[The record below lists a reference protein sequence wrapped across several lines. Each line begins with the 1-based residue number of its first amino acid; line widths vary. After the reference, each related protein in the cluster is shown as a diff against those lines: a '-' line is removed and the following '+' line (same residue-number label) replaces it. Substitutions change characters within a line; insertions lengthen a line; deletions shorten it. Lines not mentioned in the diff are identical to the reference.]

1 MLTIREIEANAEGKR
16 QFEIVDLDRTT
27 EINPEKQNKNTKGA
41 LVSVDGNTCIV
52 KESGYKIGVDETTG
66 EAVYKPCIFLPAEN
80 SVNQLGIA
88 LSKFD
93 AKTKDM
99 EEKVVELSYRESHP
113 RNSTSAPKSSKIEK
127 YATEEQ
133 KARLAQLEE
142 AVKDRAESQTCTEE
156 DIEAYKIAMAEYNLA
171 QAYAKRDG
179 TECTMAKPRNPQR
192 STGTFID
199 LLTEEEY
206 AEYQAIV
213 EACEEAKKNAPR
225 ASRKLSDDE
234 KIARKEKA
242 IAEKKAAFLAKY
254 GRQI

>member
-1 MLTIREIEANAEGKR
+1 MLTIREIEANEEGKR
-16 QFEIVDLDRTT
+16 QCEITDMDRTDGENVT
-27 EINPEKQNKNTKGA
+27 IVAQGA
-41 LVSVDGNTCIV
+41 
-52 KESGYKIGVDETTG
+52 YKAGVDEDG
-66 EAVYKPCIFLPAEN
+66 NPVMKDVIFLPKNN

-99 EEKVVELSYRESHP
+99 DEKVLEVSYRESHP

-127 YATEEQ
+127 YATDEQ
-133 KARLAQLEE
+133 KARLKELE
-142 AVKDRAESQTCTEE
+142 AVVADRVKEQTCTEE

-179 TECTMAKPRNPQR
+179 VECTVTKPRNPQ
-192 STGTFID
+192 SKTGTFID

-206 AEYQAIV
+206 AEYQSIV
-213 EACEEAKKNAPR
+213 EACEEAKKNAPK
-225 ASRKLSDDE
+225 ASRKLTDDE

-254 GRQI
+254 GRSI

>member
-1 MLTIREIEANAEGKR
+1 MLTIKEIELNDEGKR
-16 QFEIVDLDRTT
+16 QFEITDNDRTDG
-27 EINPEKQNKNTKGA
+27 ENVVVVAQGA
-41 LVSVDGNTCIV
+41 YKVGKDEDGNPV
-52 KESGYKIGVDETTG
+52 MKDV
-66 EAVYKPCIFLPAEN
+66 IFLPKNN

-99 EEKVVELSYRESHP
+99 NEKVLEVYYRESHP

-133 KARLAQLEE
+133 KARLAELE
-142 AVKDRAESQTCTEE
+142 ANVADRVKESTCTEE
-156 DIEAYKIAMAEYNLA
+156 EIEAYKIAMAEYNLA

-192 STGTFID
+192 TTGTFID
-199 LLTEEEY
+199 LLTESEY

-213 EACEEAKKNAPR
+213 EACEEAKRNAPK

-234 KIARKEKA
+234 KIARREKA
-242 IAEKKAAFLAKY
+242 IADKKAAFLAKY
-254 GRQI
+254 GKQI

>member
-1 MLTIREIEANAEGKR
+1 MLTIREIEANEEGKR
-16 QFEIVDLDRTT
+16 QFEITDLDRTDGET
-27 EINPEKQNKNTKGA
+27 TVIVAQGA
-41 LVSVDGNTCIV
+41 YKVGKDEDGNPIMKDV
-52 KESGYKIGVDETTG
+52 
-66 EAVYKPCIFLPAEN
+66 IFLPKNN
-80 SVNQLGIA
+80 SVNQIGIA

-99 EEKVVELSYRESHP
+99 DEKVLEVSYRESHP

-133 KARLAQLEE
+133 KARLKELE
-142 AVKDRAESQTCTEE
+142 AVVADRVKENTCTEE

-179 TECTMAKPRNPQR
+179 VECTMTKPRNPQR
-192 STGTFID
+192 TTGTFID
-199 LLTEEEY
+199 LLTAEEY

-213 EACEEAKKNAPR
+213 DACEEAKKNAPK
-225 ASRKLSDDE
+225 ASRKLSEDE

>member
-1 MLTIREIEANAEGKR
+1 MLTIKEIEANAEGKR
-16 QFEIVDLDRTT
+16 QFEITDMDRTDG
-27 EINPEKQNKNTKGA
+27 ENVVIVEQGA
-41 LVSVDGNTCIV
+41 YKAGVNEDGTPKM
-52 KESGYKIGVDETTG
+52 KEV
-66 EAVYKPCIFLPAEN
+66 IFLPKGN

-99 EEKVVELSYRESHP
+99 VEKVLELSYRESHP

-127 YATEEQ
+127 YATDEQ
-133 KARLAQLEE
+133 KARLAELEE
-142 AVKDRAESQTCTEE
+142 AVKGRAESQTCTEE

-179 TECTMAKPRNPQR
+179 TECTVAKPRNPQR

-199 LLTEEEY
+199 LLTEDEY

-254 GRQI
+254 GRQL

>member
-1 MLTIREIEANAEGKR
+1 MLTIREIEANEEGKR
-16 QFEIVDLDRTT
+16 QFEITDMDRTDGENVT
-27 EINPEKQNKNTKGA
+27 IVAQGA
-41 LVSVDGNTCIV
+41 
-52 KESGYKIGVDETTG
+52 YKAGVDEDG
-66 EAVYKPCIFLPAEN
+66 NPVMKDVIFLPKNN

-99 EEKVVELSYRESHP
+99 DEKVLEVAYRESHP

-127 YATEEQ
+127 YATDEQ
-133 KARLAQLEE
+133 KARLKELE
-142 AVKDRAESQTCTEE
+142 AVVADRAKSNTCTEE

-179 TECTMAKPRNPQR
+179 VECTVTKPRNPQ
-192 STGTFID
+192 SKTGTFID

-213 EACEEAKKNAPR
+213 EACEEAKKNAPK

-254 GRQI
+254 GRSI

>member
-1 MLTIREIEANAEGKR
+1 MLTIREIEANEEGKR
-16 QFEIVDLDRTT
+16 QFEITDMDRTDGENVT
-27 EINPEKQNKNTKGA
+27 IVAQGA
-41 LVSVDGNTCIV
+41 
-52 KESGYKIGVDETTG
+52 YKAGVDEDG
-66 EAVYKPCIFLPAEN
+66 KPVMKDVIFLPKNN

-99 EEKVVELSYRESHP
+99 DEKVLEVSYRESHP

-127 YATEEQ
+127 YATDEQ
-133 KARLAQLEE
+133 KARLKELE
-142 AVKDRAESQTCTEE
+142 AVVADRVKEQTCTEE

-179 TECTMAKPRNPQR
+179 VECTVTKPRNPQ
-192 STGTFID
+192 SKTGTFID

-213 EACEEAKKNAPR
+213 EACEEAKKNAPK

-254 GRQI
+254 GRSI

>member
-1 MLTIREIEANAEGKR
+1 MLTIREIETNEEGLR
-16 QFEIVDLDRTT
+16 QFEITDMDRTDGENVT
-27 EINPEKQNKNTKGA
+27 VVTQGA
-41 LVSVDGNTCIV
+41 YKVGKDEDGNAIMKDV
-52 KESGYKIGVDETTG
+52 
-66 EAVYKPCIFLPAEN
+66 IFLPKNN

-99 EEKVVELSYRESHP
+99 DEKVLEVAYRESHP

-127 YATEEQ
+127 YATDEQ
-133 KARLAQLEE
+133 KARLAELE
-142 AVKDRAESQTCTEE
+142 AVVADRAKEGTCTEE

-179 TECTMAKPRNPQR
+179 VECTVAKPRNPQR

-199 LLTEEEY
+199 LLTEAEY
-206 AEYQAIV
+206 AEYQEIIT
-213 EACEEAKKNAPR
+213 ACEEAKKNAPK

-254 GRQI
+254 GREI

>member
-1 MLTIREIEANAEGKR
+1 MLTIREIEANEEGKR
-16 QFEIVDLDRTT
+16 QFEITDMDRTS

-41 LVSVDGNTCIV
+41 LVSVDGTTCVV
-52 KESGYKIGVDETTG
+52 KESGYKIGIDEDG
-66 EAVYKPCIFLPAEN
+66 NDVLKPCIFLPADN

-99 EEKVVELSYRESHP
+99 DEKVLEVAYRESHP
-113 RNSTSAPKSSKIEK
+113 RNSTSAPRSSKIEK
-127 YATEEQ
+127 YATDEQ
-133 KARLAQLEE
+133 KARLKELE
-142 AVKDRAESQTCTEE
+142 AVVADRANSNTCTEE

-179 TECTMAKPRNPQR
+179 VECTVTKPRNPQ
-192 STGTFID
+192 SKTGTFID
-199 LLTEEEY
+199 LLTEDEY

-213 EACEEAKKNAPR
+213 EACEEAKKNAPK

-254 GRQI
+254 GRSI